1 MIFFYEIDGG
11 RDRVEEIGRGGGGG
25 GVEGERASMDH
36 LPCRIV
42 ILRGLE
48 GDRTILLIL

>member
-11 RDRVEEIGRGGGGG
+11 RDRVEEIGRGGGE

>member
-1 MIFFYEIDGG
+1 ME
-11 RDRVEEIGRGGGGG
+11 VEIGSRRSDEEG